1 MYVNADKSIKIISG
15 RNIVESSFSTILTLP
30 PLLTLFK
37 TFPPNFILPRQKKLF
52 SLIQRIPEKNND
64 LIFKMGGNVFLKILT
79 PLSTHL

>member
-1 MYVNADKSIKIISG
+1 MQIRVLRSYQGETLSKVLFQQ
-15 RNIVESSFSTILTLP
+15 SSP

-64 LIFKMGGNVFLKILT
+64 LIFKMGGNDFLKILT